1 MLPRHWL
8 LRPSGALK
16 NGHEFVAMAKKEA
29 GIDVEVIDGNRE
41 AELIYYGNR
50 AAVSM
55 SNENMLIMD
64 IGGGST
70 EFIIGNK
77 NNIIWKQSYLLG
89 AARLLEMLN
98 PSDPISADEINRLF
112 SHFDKELIT
121 LKEAISKYPVSEIIG
136 SSGAFDSIVEM
147 MAGKYNIEGIDDK
160 KTEYA
165 IDLKMYYPLSDKVIK
180 APYQERLK
188 IKGLIEMRVDMIAIS
203 CLFVNY
209 ILSQYKI
216 DKMRVSTYSL
226 KEGVIFSA

>member
-1 MLPRHWL
+1 LATSAIR
-8 LRPSGALK
+8 SAK

-55 SNENMLIMD
+55 KDENVLIMD

-98 PSDPISADEINRLF
+98 PSDPISADEINKLF
-112 SHFDKELIT
+112 SHFDKELIS
-121 LKEAISKYPVSEIIG
+121 LKEAVNKYPVSEIIG

-147 MAGKYNIEGIDDK
+147 MAGEYNIEGIDDK
-160 KTEYA
+160 KTEYP
-165 IDLKMYYPLSDKVIK
+165 IDLKMYYPLSEKVIK
-180 APYQERLK
+180 APYRERLK